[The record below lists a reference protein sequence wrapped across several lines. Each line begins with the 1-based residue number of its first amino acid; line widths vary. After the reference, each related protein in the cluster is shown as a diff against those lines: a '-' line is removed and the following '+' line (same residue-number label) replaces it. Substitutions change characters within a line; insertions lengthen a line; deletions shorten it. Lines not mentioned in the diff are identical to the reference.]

1 MQDSE
6 NLTGLSKVSM
16 LKNLK
21 QKLFLFVIGSIISF
35 YIGLVYSILLYKD
48 SPCSLWKTATQPSLI
63 SFFFSQAIANI
74 QHATYFIYILF
85 IVSLPP
91 PPC

>member
-48 SPCSLWKTATQPSLI
+48 IPCSL
-63 SFFFSQAIANI
+63 
-74 QHATYFIYILF
+74 
-85 IVSLPP
+85 
-91 PPC
+91 

>member
-48 SPCSLWKTATQPSLI
+48 IPCSLSEKLQPS
-63 SFFFSQAIANI
+63 
-74 QHATYFIYILF
+74 
-85 IVSLPP
+85 PP
-91 PPC
+91 